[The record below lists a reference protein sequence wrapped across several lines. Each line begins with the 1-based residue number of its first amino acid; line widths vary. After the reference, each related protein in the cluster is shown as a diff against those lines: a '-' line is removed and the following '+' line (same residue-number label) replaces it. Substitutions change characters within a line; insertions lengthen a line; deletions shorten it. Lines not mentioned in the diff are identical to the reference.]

1 MSGQAT
7 INVVD
12 DEEMSS
18 QGSVNAPVAPPP
30 AAMQQHPTTQV
41 PTERMK
47 PQFGFHPTM
56 TQQSGVAGPSA
67 KPATTVPVQS
77 TEVVAA
83 PTVPVDAPSRAETKQ
98 AFEEVSSALR
108 NVSSKHEEVRSG
120 MQGLAMGVEE
130 LRRARAGD
138 VETTAQVQA
147 TLQRTLSASSSLEMR
162 VEQTEEQQRA
172 ARIAAEEAKR
182 ASEQALSQAAILRAE
197 QEKTT
202 TQISQAL
209 TSKADETQRQI
220 AGTTQVAME
229 TQQKVQEMAKTLAEQ
244 KELTF
249 LQAHLAREAQA
260 KMEEDLT
267 RKTKTELQ
275 SVSAIAQQ
283 AQTLAQQSAQTS
295 GTYETRIA
303 EMMEKMTFLEKALV
317 QQRKTSMTLE
327 SQLSTAQDRIGGA
340 ERRVIFL

>member
-41 PTERMK
+41 PAERMK
-47 PQFGFHPTM
+47 PHFGFNPTM

-120 MQGLAMGVEE
+120 MQ
-130 LRRARAGD
+130 
-138 VETTAQVQA
+138 
-147 TLQRTLSASSSLEMR
+147 
-162 VEQTEEQQRA
+162 
-172 ARIAAEEAKR
+172 
-182 ASEQALSQAAILRAE
+182 
-197 QEKTT
+197 
-202 TQISQAL
+202 
-209 TSKADETQRQI
+209 
-220 AGTTQVAME
+220 
-229 TQQKVQEMAKTLAEQ
+229 
-244 KELTF
+244 
-249 LQAHLAREAQA
+249 
-260 KMEEDLT
+260 
-267 RKTKTELQ
+267 
-275 SVSAIAQQ
+275 
-283 AQTLAQQSAQTS
+283 
-295 GTYETRIA
+295 
-303 EMMEKMTFLEKALV
+303 
-317 QQRKTSMTLE
+317 
-327 SQLSTAQDRIGGA
+327 
-340 ERRVIFL
+340 